1 MAQAIDGTGFTE
13 WAQRLY
19 LSGQSLDRFE
29 RDFLALAE
37 ARGWLH
43 LLPADGGLRRDRIT
57 VLYRAI
63 SAGLYSRE
71 RLHQL
76 VAGGFSLWV
85 YRTGTSLQCA
95 EAHRYLDGVTLPPCD
110 PFWRDAFPPN
120 DWDCSCYVVGAR
132 DEAGARRLGGGP
144 DRLAP
149 KPAAIP
155 VAFRLTGGPPL
166 EAVLAAVLDGSA
178 L

>member
-1 MAQAIDGTGFTE
+1 VPQGIDDTGFPE
-13 WAQRLY
+13 WAQRFY
-19 LSGQSLDRFE
+19 RSGQSLDRFE

-37 ARGWLH
+37 ARGWLT

-63 SAGLYSRE
+63 CAGLYSRE

-76 VAGGFSLWV
+76 AAGGFSFWV

-95 EAHRYLDGVTLPPCD
+95 EAHRYLDGLALPPSD
-110 PFWRDAFPPN
+110 PFWHHAFPPN

-132 DEAGARRLGGGP
+132 NEAGVRRLGGRPGKLTP
-144 DRLAP
+144 RP
-149 KPAAIP
+149 AIP
-155 VAFRLTGGPPL
+155 AAFRLTGGPPP